1 MMNLILLGESS
12 KNKVEYLM
20 VMNRIVAILSS
31 NSMIRPE
38 ILPSSLPNERKSGI
52 IIKCHEPELC
62 LDHISQSKC
71 VLRKFELVFV

>member
-1 MMNLILLGESS
+1 
-12 KNKVEYLM
+12 M
-20 VMNRIVAILSS
+20 VMNRIVAILLS
-31 NSMIRPE
+31 NFMIIPE
-38 ILPSSLPNERKSGI
+38 IILPNLPNERKSGI